1 MTKLSASAYSAS
13 DPHAA
18 VERAGRLCLGAQDV
32 HVWLCLRS
40 RVADSDTF
48 KRQVLS
54 RYAGVAP
61 ADWEFS
67 RGEKGKPYLTD
78 PGHALDFNLS
88 HSGDWL
94 ACAVTAGVPVGV
106 DIEQCNP
113 QRNPP
118 RDVMTLARR
127 FFRAEEVAA
136 LASCGPVQQ
145 RDRFYDLWTLKES
158 AVKAR
163 GGVLVSGLDSRGFSV
178 AFSDDPAS
186 GCGRIA
192 LTTPDDTDTAH
203 YCLLHMQPEYRLAL
217 CWLPAAPLLPRV
229 QVLELCDGGVT
240 RTCHEPLRAS
250 SWSEQRASVPPDSC

>member
-1 MTKLSASAYSAS
+1 VTKSSASAYSAS
-13 DPHAA
+13 DPQAA
-18 VERAGRLCLGAQDV
+18 VVRAGPLCLGAQDV

-40 RVADSDTF
+40 RFAGSDTF
-48 KRQVLS
+48 KRHVLS
-54 RYAGVAP
+54 RYAAVMP

-67 RGEKGKPYLTD
+67 RGAQGKPYLTD
-78 PGHALDFNLS
+78 PSHALDFNLS

-113 QRNPP
+113 QRNPQ

-127 FFRAEEVAA
+127 FFRAEEVEA
-136 LASCGPVQQ
+136 LASCGPEQQ
-145 RDRFYDLWTLKES
+145 RDQFYNLWTLKES

-163 GGVLVSGLDSRGFSV
+163 GGVLVSGLDSRGFTV
-178 AFSDDPAS
+178 VFNNEPLS

-203 YCLLHMQPEYRLAL
+203 YCLLHMQPDYRLAL
-217 CWLPAAPLLPRV
+217 CWLPDSVLLPRV
-229 QVLELCDGGVT
+229 QVFELCDGNVT
-240 RTCHEPLRAS
+240 RTSDQPLRAS
-250 SWSEQRASVPPDSC
+250 TWSESAVVNRHE